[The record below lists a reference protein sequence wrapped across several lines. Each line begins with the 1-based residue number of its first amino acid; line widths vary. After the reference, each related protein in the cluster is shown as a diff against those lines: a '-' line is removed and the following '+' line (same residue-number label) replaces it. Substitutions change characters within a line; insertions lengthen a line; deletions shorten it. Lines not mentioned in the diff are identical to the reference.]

1 MDNILFLLS
10 FVMLFLGGEF
20 LVKSSVALALRMRIS
35 TLVVGMTVV
44 SFATSSPELF
54 VSIKSSLDGM
64 TDITFGNVIGSNIAN
79 ITLVLGITAMVF
91 RINITKQT
99 IKINFPVMFFTFILF
114 GYVLYLFNEI
124 NQITG
129 IIFVLLLII
138 FGWILIKKS
147 REEKIKGIIDL
158 HGNLYLSE
166 EEKEEYEKARKTP
179 LFQSILYMII
189 GIVLLMYGSEFLVNG
204 VEILASDFGISE
216 RVISVSLV
224 AIGTSLPELA
234 TSLVAAFRKES
245 NLAIGNLIGSNIFN
259 VLAVLGITSIVHPI
273 SLSKINDV
281 SVPFLNHPLFSDFC
295 WMISTTI
302 LLGIFIY
309 VMTKNTINRIEG
321 FFLLV
326 FYIVFIFF
334 LF

>member
-10 FVMLFLGGEF
+10 FVMLFFGGEL
-20 LVKSSVALALRMRIS
+20 LVRSSVVLALRMRIS

-54 VSIKSSLDGM
+54 ISIKSALDGL

-79 ITLVLGITAMVF
+79 ITLVLGLTAIVF

-99 IKINFPVMFFTFILF
+99 IKINFPVMFLAFILF
-114 GYVLYLFNEI
+114 GSVLYLFNEI

-129 IIFVLLLII
+129 IVFVSLLII
-138 FGWILIKKS
+138 FGWILIKRS
-147 REEKIKGIIDL
+147 REENKK
-158 HGNLYLSE
+158 LSE
-166 EEKEEYEKARKTP
+166 QEKEEYEKARKTP

-204 VEILASDFGISE
+204 VEILAIDFGISE

-259 VLAVLGITSIVHPI
+259 MLAVLGITSIVHPI

-309 VMTKNTINRIEG
+309 IMTKNTINRIEG
-321 FFLLV
+321 FLLLV
-326 FYIVFIFF
+326 FYIVFMFF

>member
-1 MDNILFLLS
+1 MFLA
-10 FVMLFLGGEF
+10 FV
-20 LVKSSVALALRMRIS
+20 
-35 TLVVGMTVV
+35 
-44 SFATSSPELF
+44 
-54 VSIKSSLDGM
+54 
-64 TDITFGNVIGSNIAN
+64 
-79 ITLVLGITAMVF
+79 
-91 RINITKQT
+91 
-99 IKINFPVMFFTFILF
+99 LF
-114 GYVLYLFNEI
+114 GSVLYLFNEI

-129 IIFVLLLII
+129 IVFVSLLII
-138 FGWILIKKS
+138 FGWILIKRS
-147 REEKIKGIIDL
+147 REENKK
-158 HGNLYLSE
+158 LSE
-166 EEKEEYEKARKTP
+166 QEKEEYEKARKTP

-204 VEILASDFGISE
+204 VEDLASNFGISE

-309 VMTKNTINRIEG
+309 IMTKNTINRIEG
-321 FFLLV
+321 FLLLV
-326 FYIVFIFF
+326 FYIVFMFF

>member
-10 FVMLFLGGEF
+10 FVMLFLGGEL
-20 LVKSSVALALRMRIS
+20 LVRSSVSLALRMRIS

-54 VSIKSSLDGM
+54 VSIKASLDGM

-79 ITLVLGITAMVF
+79 ITLVLGLTAMVF

-114 GYVLYLFNEI
+114 GSVLYLFNEI

-129 IIFVLLLII
+129 IIFVSLLII
-138 FGWILIKKS
+138 FGWILIKRS
-147 REEKIKGIIDL
+147 REENKK
-158 HGNLYLSE
+158 LSE
-166 EEKEEYEKARKTP
+166 QEKEEYEKARKTP
-179 LFQSILYMII
+179 LLQSILYMIV
-189 GIVLLMYGSEFLVNG
+189 GIFLLMYGSQFLVNG
-204 VEILASDFGISE
+204 VEILATDFGISE
-216 RVISVSLV
+216 RVLSVSLV

-259 VLAVLGITSIVHPI
+259 VLAVLGITSIITPI
-273 SLSKINDV
+273 KMINE
-281 SVPFLNHPLFSDFC
+281 NLFTDYL
-295 WMISTTI
+295 WMMISVLI
-302 LLGIFIY
+302 LGLFIY
-309 VMTKNTINRIEG
+309 VFSKKQVSRTEG
-321 FFLLV
+321 FLLLV
-326 FYIVFIFF
+326 FYILFMFF

>member
-10 FVMLFLGGEF
+10 FVMLFFGGEL
-20 LVKSSVALALRMRIS
+20 LVRSSVSLALRMRIS

-54 VSIKSSLDGM
+54 VSIKSAWNGLTDPRFY
-64 TDITFGNVIGSNIAN
+64 DITFGNVIGSNIAN
-79 ITLVLGITAMVF
+79 ITLVLGLTAIVF

-114 GYVLYLFNEI
+114 GSVLYLFNEI

-129 IIFVLLLII
+129 IIFVSFLII
-138 FGWILIKKS
+138 FGWILIKRS
-147 REEKIKGIIDL
+147 REENKK
-158 HGNLYLSE
+158 LSE
-166 EEKEEYEKARKTP
+166 QEKEEYEKARKTP
-179 LFQSILYMII
+179 LFQSILYMIA
-189 GIVLLMYGSEFLVNG
+189 GIILLMYGSQFLVNG
-204 VEILASDFGISE
+204 VEILATDFGISE
-216 RVISVSLV
+216 RVLSVSLV

-259 VLAVLGITSIVHPI
+259 VLAVLGITSIITPI
-273 SLSKINDV
+273 KMINESLFTDY
-281 SVPFLNHPLFSDFC
+281 L
-295 WMISTTI
+295 WMMISVII
-302 LLGIFIY
+302 LGLFIY
-309 VMTKNTINRIEG
+309 VFSKKQVSRTEG
-321 FFLLV
+321 FLLLV
-326 FYIVFIFF
+326 FYIVFMFF

>member
-20 LVKSSVALALRMRIS
+20 VVKSAVALALRMRIS

-54 VSIKSSLDGM
+54 VSIKASLDGM

-79 ITLVLGITAMVF
+79 VTLVLGLTAMVF

-129 IIFVLLLII
+129 IIFVSLLII
-138 FGWILIKKS
+138 FGWILIKRS
-147 REEKIKGIIDL
+147 REENIR
-158 HGNLYLSE
+158 LSE
-166 EEKEEYEKARKTP
+166 EEKQEFEKAIRTP
-179 LFQSILYMII
+179 LFQSVLYMIA

-204 VEILASDFGISE
+204 VEALSTDFGISE

-259 VLAVLGITSIVHPI
+259 VLAVLGITSIIHPI
-273 SLSKINDV
+273 EMIDKN
-281 SVPFLNHPLFSDFC
+281 LFTDYL
-295 WMISTTI
+295 WMMISVII
-302 LLGIFIY
+302 LGLFIY
-309 VMTKNTINRIEG
+309 VFSKKQVSRTEG
-321 FFLLV
+321 FLLLV
-326 FYIVFIFF
+326 FYIVFMFF

>member
-99 IKINFPVMFFTFILF
+99 IKINFPVMFLTFVLF
-114 GYVLYLFNEI
+114 GSILYLFNEI
-124 NQITG
+124 NQLTG

-138 FGWILIKKS
+138 FGWILIKRS
-147 REEKIKGIIDL
+147 REENIR
-158 HGNLYLSE
+158 LSE
-166 EEKEEYEKARKTP
+166 EEKEEFEKARETP
-179 LFQSILYMII
+179 LVQSILYMIV
-189 GIVLLMYGSEFLVNG
+189 GISLLIYGSRFLVNG
-204 VEILASDFGISE
+204 VQSIAELFKWDNRI
-216 RVISVSLV
+216 VSVSLV

-259 VLAVLGITSIVHPI
+259 VLAVLGITSIITPI
-273 SLSKINDV
+273 KMIDESLFTDYIWMMISVIILGFFIYILSKKQV
-281 SVPFLNHPLFSDFC
+281 SRTEGLLLL
-295 WMISTTI
+295 I
-302 LLGIFIY
+302 L
-309 VMTKNTINRIEG
+309 
-321 FFLLV
+321 
-326 FYIVFIFF
+326 YIVFMFF

>member
-10 FVMLFLGGEF
+10 FVMLFFGGEL
-20 LVKSSVALALRMRIS
+20 LVRSSVILALKMRIS

-54 VSIKSSLDGM
+54 ISIKSALDGL

-79 ITLVLGITAMVF
+79 ITLVLGLTAIVF

-99 IKINFPVMFFTFILF
+99 IKINFPVMFLAFILF
-114 GYVLYLFNEI
+114 GSVLYLFNEI

-129 IIFVLLLII
+129 IVFVSLLII
-138 FGWILIKKS
+138 FGWILIKRS
-147 REEKIKGIIDL
+147 REENKK
-158 HGNLYLSE
+158 LSE
-166 EEKEEYEKARKTP
+166 QEKEEYEKAKKTP

-204 VEILASDFGISE
+204 VEDLASNFGISE

-321 FFLLV
+321 FLLLV
-326 FYIVFIFF
+326 FYIVFMFF

>member
-10 FVMLFLGGEF
+10 FVMLFFGGEL
-20 LVKSSVALALRMRIS
+20 LVRSSVVLALRMRIS

-54 VSIKSSLDGM
+54 ISIKSALDGL

-79 ITLVLGITAMVF
+79 ITLVLGLTAIVF

-99 IKINFPVMFFTFILF
+99 IKINFPVMFLAFILF
-114 GYVLYLFNEI
+114 GSVLYLFNEI

-129 IIFVLLLII
+129 IVFVSLLII
-138 FGWILIKKS
+138 FGWILIKRS
-147 REEKIKGIIDL
+147 REENKK
-158 HGNLYLSE
+158 LSE
-166 EEKEEYEKARKTP
+166 QEKEEYEKARKTP
-179 LFQSILYMII
+179 LFQSILYMTI

-204 VEILASDFGISE
+204 VEDLASNFGISE

-309 VMTKNTINRIEG
+309 IMTKNTINRIEG
-321 FFLLV
+321 FLLLV
-326 FYIVFIFF
+326 FYIVFMFF

>member
-10 FVMLFLGGEF
+10 FVMLFFGGEL
-20 LVKSSVALALRMRIS
+20 LVRSSVVLALRMRIS

-54 VSIKSSLDGM
+54 ISIKSALDGL

-79 ITLVLGITAMVF
+79 MTLVLGLTAIVF

-99 IKINFPVMFFTFILF
+99 IKINFPVMFLAFILF
-114 GYVLYLFNEI
+114 GSVLYLFNEI

-129 IIFVLLLII
+129 IVFVSLLII

-147 REEKIKGIIDL
+147 REENKK
-158 HGNLYLSE
+158 LSE
-166 EEKEEYEKARKTP
+166 QEKEEYEKARKTP

-204 VEILASDFGISE
+204 VEILASNFGISE

-321 FFLLV
+321 FLLLV
-326 FYIVFIFF
+326 FYIVFMFF